1 MMQIGLPLDWPID
14 ELKDGFI
21 VTAANRRAVQFL
33 DGWGRWPVAAAL
45 LSGPRK
51 SGRSLL
57 GRIFAQKS
65 GGRVI
70 DNAERNDEQMLF
82 NAWNDAQEF
91 RRPLLF
97 IADVP
102 PPQWHIALPDLR
114 SRFAATPV
122 VSLADPDEALIAE
135 LFAKLLKQR
144 CLGVTPEVLRYLAAR
159 IERSHVN
166 VIRTV
171 DALDDV
177 SLSQNRAITVP
188 LAKQVLTSIG
198 VMSNE
203 YRCAQA

>member
-1 MMQIGLPLDWPID
+1 MMQIGLPLDWPVD

-45 LSGPRK
+45 LTGPRK

-70 DNAERNDEQMLF
+70 DNAERSDEQWLF

-102 PPQWHIALPDLR
+102 PPQWQIALPDLR

-122 VSLADPDEALIAE
+122 VTLANPDEALIIE

-144 CLGVTPEVLRYLAAR
+144 GLGAPPEVLRYLAAR

-198 VMSNE
+198 VMSYE
-203 YRCAQA
+203 SHSA

>member
-1 MMQIGLPLDWPID
+1 MTQIGLPLDWPVN
-14 ELKDGFI
+14 ELEDGFI
-21 VTAANRRAVQFL
+21 VTAANRRAVEFL

-45 LSGPRK
+45 LTGPRK

-57 GRIFAQKS
+57 GRIFALKS

-70 DNAERNDEQMLF
+70 DNAERHEEAEIF
-82 NAWNDAQEF
+82 HAWNDAQEH
-91 RRPLLF
+91 RRPLLV
-97 IADVP
+97 IADTAP
-102 PPQWHIALPDLR
+102 PAWRIALPDLR
-114 SRFAATPV
+114 SRFAATPS
-122 VSLADPDEALIAE
+122 VSLADPDEALISA

-144 CLGVTPEVLRYLAAR
+144 GLGVTPEVLRYLAAR

-166 VIRTV
+166 VVRML

-198 VMSNE
+198 VMSYEPN
-203 YRCAQA
+203 CV

>member
-1 MMQIGLPLDWPID
+1 MMQIGLPLDWPVD

-45 LSGPRK
+45 LTGPRK

-70 DNAERNDEQMLF
+70 DNAERSDEQWLF
-82 NAWNDAQEF
+82 NAWNDVQEF

-102 PPQWHIALPDLR
+102 PPQWQIALPDLR

-122 VSLADPDEALIAE
+122 VTLADPDEALIIE

-144 CLGVTPEVLRYLAAR
+144 GLGATPEVLRYLAAR

-166 VIRTV
+166 VVRTV
-171 DALDDV
+171 DVLDDV

-198 VMSNE
+198 VMSYE
-203 YRCAQA
+203 SHCA